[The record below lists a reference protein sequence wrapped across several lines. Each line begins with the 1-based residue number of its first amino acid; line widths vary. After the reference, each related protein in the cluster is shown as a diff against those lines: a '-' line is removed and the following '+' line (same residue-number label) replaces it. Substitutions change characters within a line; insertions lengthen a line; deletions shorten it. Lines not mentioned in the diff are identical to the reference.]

1 MNELDQLAGNLRDE
15 EDEDEDE
22 DDQQEAVQGT
32 VDAPDVHEKVVE
44 HVMNFFPQK
53 QLQMLNY
60 IIDYIYKIIQ
70 DDDDLESQGSGSFNG
85 DQEDD

>member
-53 QLQMLNY
+53 
-60 IIDYIYKIIQ
+60 
-70 DDDDLESQGSGSFNG
+70 
-85 DQEDD
+85 